1 MTTRLHGR
9 GNRGRVPLPA
19 RETTRGR
26 ALWITPVFVALLAG
40 GVSACSSA
48 PSLDAHLAGWQ
59 AEHDAATHAFAHES
73 FTLNRRAGAQEERL
87 AGSGALDWPAYAE
100 PMLRTATQSRTL
112 HQAQGRALVL
122 ERFLQHMRASSEV
135 GATEGWFAGEVRAL
149 EEAAEAAGGETAA
162 EARALA
168 GPLPMSEETFRRV
181 GAAAAREGRVRGE
194 ALQLAELR
202 RSASN
207 YFRRLGYDKRTL
219 AFDHGDG
226 TATVADE
233 RLLASVDARL
243 GWADLRQA
251 ILQPRRC
258 SRQDAAVTCA
268 PSPAGVPPPV
278 AEDEPLTPP
287 PPQRSVLPGDSIRWA
302 EPKVRAPD
310 LLDRRPGW

>member
-1 MTTRLHGR
+1 MTTRPHGR
-9 GNRGRVPLPA
+9 GKGGRVPLPA
-19 RETTRGR
+19 RETTSAR
-26 ALWITPVFVALLAG
+26 ALWITLVFAGLFAG

-48 PSLDAHLAGWQ
+48 PNLDAHLAGWQ

-73 FTLNRRAGAQEERL
+73 FTLNRQAGAQAQRL
-87 AGSGALDWPAYAE
+87 ARSGAVDWPAYAE
-100 PMLRTATQSRTL
+100 PMLRTATQSRTV

-122 ERFLQHMRASSEV
+122 ERFLEHMRASPEL

-149 EEAAEAAGGETAA
+149 EDAAEAAGGETAA
-162 EARALA
+162 ETRALA
-168 GPLPMSEETFRRV
+168 GPLPMSEETFRRI
-181 GAAAAREGRVRGE
+181 AAAVAREGRVRGE

-202 RSASN
+202 RTASN

-219 AFDHGDG
+219 AFDRGDG
-226 TATVADE
+226 AATVADE
-233 RLLASVDARL
+233 RLLAGVDARL
-243 GWADLRQA
+243 GWAELRQA
-251 ILQPRRC
+251 ILQPRSCGREA
-258 SRQDAAVTCA
+258 AAVICT
-268 PSPAGVPPPV
+268 PSPAGMPPPV